1 MMDIF
6 KLEYSRFY
14 DMDRDQL
21 LNYLKNELDFN
32 DNTYPY
38 LNHNEV
44 LNMDE
49 EKLRTLIIEIVDEKN
64 FDEILKVS
72 KEMRNNIRGQDIGG
86 LG

>member
-6 KLEYSRFY
+6 KLEYSHFY

-49 EKLRTLIIEIVDEKN
+49 EKLRTLVIEIVDEN
-64 FDEILKVS
+64 QCSTDLGEI
-72 KEMRNNIRGQDIGG
+72 
-86 LG
+86 

>member
-49 EKLRTLIIEIVDEKN
+49 EKLRTLIIEIVDEN
-64 FDEILKVS
+64 QCSTDLGEI
-72 KEMRNNIRGQDIGG
+72 
-86 LG
+86 

>member
-1 MMDIF
+1 MTDIF

-49 EKLRTLIIEIVDEKN
+49 EKLRTLIIEIVDEN
-64 FDEILKVS
+64 QCSTDLGEI
-72 KEMRNNIRGQDIGG
+72 
-86 LG
+86 

>member
-49 EKLRTLIIEIVDEKN
+49 EKLRTLVIEIVDEN
-64 FDEILKVS
+64 QCSTDLGEI
-72 KEMRNNIRGQDIGG
+72 
-86 LG
+86 

>member
-21 LNYLKNELDFN
+21 LSYLKNELDFN

-49 EKLRTLIIEIVDEKN
+49 EKLRTLIIEIVDEN
-64 FDEILKVS
+64 QCSTDLGEI
-72 KEMRNNIRGQDIGG
+72 
-86 LG
+86 

>member
-6 KLEYSRFY
+6 KLEYSHFY

-32 DNTYPY
+32 DTTYPY

-49 EKLRTLIIEIVDEKN
+49 EKLRTLVIEIVDEN
-64 FDEILKVS
+64 QCSTDLGEI
-72 KEMRNNIRGQDIGG
+72 
-86 LG
+86 

>member
-1 MMDIF
+1 MIDIF
-6 KLEYSRFY
+6 KLEYSHFY

-21 LNYLKNELDFN
+21 LNYLKNELEFN

-49 EKLRTLIIEIVDEKN
+49 EKLRTLVIEIVDEN
-64 FDEILKVS
+64 QCSTDLGEI
-72 KEMRNNIRGQDIGG
+72 
-86 LG
+86 